1 MVVNIALCAKDILHT
16 YLYILHDFFLNTSV
30 PNYKSEVYGEGS
42 ICVEVNST
50 LGDCLPLGGTPR
62 CYQRQVVQQ
71 RTTNQMAFAINVQGM

>member
-1 MVVNIALCAKDILHT
+1 M
-16 YLYILHDFFLNTSV
+16 FFFVLV

-62 CYQRQVVQQ
+62 CYQRRIVQEP
-71 RTTNQMAFAINVQGM
+71 TTDQIAFAINVGGKQNNVYFI